1 MARRFIVGVVAVV
14 SALFISLGSA
24 VQAQNRALP
33 GQGGLP
39 APEHPLTVAPLIGP
53 GSLGTGYVFSSGW
66 CSGPYI
72 NLTAAAGSAVAITG
86 FQMFFKGTVNRNVSV
101 YWKAGT
107 YVGSENTA
115 GAWTLLGTV
124 NVTPGGDGTLTSVAI
139 GGVTIPAGQTY
150 GFKVWDGGTG
160 GSNGP
165 GLDMRAGGTSASDAN
180 LSLTSSA
187 YTCNNI
193 FENPTLTF
201 GWQGN
206 VLYTDGVV
214 VPTMGTWVMAVLF
227 VMLSG
232 LAVLVLRR
240 RNLLAVS

>member
-1 MARRFIVGVVAVV
+1 LV
-14 SALFISLGSA
+14 ISLGSA

-39 APEHPLTVAPLIGP
+39 GPENPLTVAPLIGP

-66 CSGPYI
+66 CGGPYI
-72 NLTAAAGSAVAITG
+72 DLTAAAGSAVAVTG
-86 FQMFFKGTVNRNVSV
+86 FQMFFKGTVNRTVFV

-107 YVGSENTA
+107 YVGSENTP
-115 GAWTLLGTV
+115 GAWTLLGSV

-150 GFKVWDGGTG
+150 GIKVWDGGTG
-160 GSNGP
+160 GTDGP
-165 GLDMRAGGTSASDAN
+165 GLDLRLGGTSASDAN
-180 LSLTSSA
+180 LSLTSNA
-187 YTCNNI
+187 YTCNTT
-193 FENPTLTF
+193 FESPSSNF

-214 VPTMGTWVMAVLF
+214 VPTMGTWMMAALF

-232 LAVLVLRR
+232 LAVLVIRR
-240 RNLLAVS
+240 RDRLTFDAT